1 MNPKIEELLKQI
13 AALENQLK
21 HELEKEDRRIPF
33 TIEKGRVWFDN
44 AILRKQK
51 AALIDI
57 YHYLHNS
64 DLSYILTSPVI
75 YAVIFPALLLDL
87 FVTLYQQ
94 INFRVYRIPLVKRS
108 DYIVF
113 DRQYLA
119 YLNVIEKLNCLY
131 CSYFNGLMAY
141 AGEVAARTEQ
151 FCVRS
156 NMPKKSHIDI
166 ATTIDLSLTATPNT
180 MKSSKR
186 YVGRFRRHMHNSD
199 TMEIEECLPD
209 VR

>member
-1 MNPKIEELLKQI
+1 MNPKIEELLEQI
-13 AALENQLK
+13 TALENQLK
-21 HELEKEDRRIPF
+21 RELEKEDHRIPF

-44 AILRKQK
+44 AVLRKQK

-57 YHYLHNS
+57 YHYLRSS

-151 FCVRS
+151 FWCPIKHAKKIAYRHRYYDRFVSYGDAKYHQKLEALRRS
-156 NMPKKSHIDI
+156 LQDAYAQQRNDG
-166 ATTIDLSLTATPNT
+166 D
-180 MKSSKR
+180 
-186 YVGRFRRHMHNSD
+186 
-199 TMEIEECLPD
+199 
-209 VR
+209 